1 MCLIK
6 IQELESSLQEL
17 LSTLKKN
24 RERVPLEV
32 LKSFYQQ
39 PYYALV
45 GQINETATAFV
56 KAILTDKLI
65 LNPDISI
72 EEQIAVINQM
82 IADSGMARQMG
93 SCISRTY
100 DASQLYQM
108 ALELRRQIESA
119 LWPYINL
126 KTCLVFD
133 LDNPEAEPVV
143 YNTLTRQILRDGTW
157 FYQELNLE
165 WKFLY
170 YPNVLGCRNNDL
182 REENGH
188 EDYDRTKNCYTS
200 AGPDYG
206 GNLPDSKAYL
216 LGT

>member
-1 MCLIK
+1 MRLTK
-6 IQELESSLQEL
+6 ILELESSLQKL

-24 RERVPLEV
+24 REKVPLEV

-56 KAILTDKLI
+56 KAVLTDRLI
-65 LNPDISI
+65 LNPDIPI
-72 EEQIAVINQM
+72 EEQAAVINRV
-82 IADSGMARQMG
+82 IADSGMARQMS

-108 ALELRRQIESA
+108 ALELRREIECA
-119 LWPYINL
+119 LWPYVNL

-133 LDNPEAEPVV
+133 LDNPEAEPVT
-143 YNTLTRQILRDGTW
+143 YNTLTKQIFRDGIW
-157 FYQELNLE
+157 FYQELDLG

-170 YPNVLGCRNNDL
+170 YPNVVEQNNEL
-182 REENGH
+182 REENKH
-188 EDYDRTKNCYTS
+188 ENYCGIENNGPPVRTENT
-200 AGPDYG
+200 
-206 GNLPDSKAYL
+206 GNLPDTAAYL